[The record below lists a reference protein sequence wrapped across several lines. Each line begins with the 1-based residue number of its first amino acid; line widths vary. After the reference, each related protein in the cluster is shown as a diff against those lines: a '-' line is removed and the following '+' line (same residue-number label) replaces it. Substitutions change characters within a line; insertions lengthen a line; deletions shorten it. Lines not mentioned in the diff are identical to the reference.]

1 MKTHKLKV
9 TLNEI
14 KRMQELAGILK
25 EGSSYQY
32 VSSKMDNDID
42 LEDQIIDLIKHY
54 NLGSGR
60 PGGNNADWG
69 GTVWSIQDPN
79 IYLYLGDDELVV
91 VKREIVDE
99 DKYDDT
105 IIASITSDEEL
116 EDILKK
122 AKSNKLK

>member
-32 VSSKMDNDID
+32 VSSKRDNDID
-42 LEDQIIDLIKHY
+42 LEDQIIDLTGI
-54 NLGSGR
+54 R

-69 GTVWSIQDPN
+69 GTVWLIQDPN
-79 IYLYLGDDELVV
+79 IYLYLGDNELEVIKRELVG
-91 VKREIVDE
+91 EDE
-99 DKYDDT
+99 YDDT
-105 IIASITSDEEL
+105 ILASITSDEEL

>member
-14 KRMQELAGILK
+14 KRMKELAGILK

-42 LEDQIIDLIKHY
+42 LEDQITDMTGI
-54 NLGSGR
+54 R

-69 GTVWSIQDPN
+69 GTVWLIQDPN
-79 IYLYLGDDELVV
+79 IYLYLGDNELEVIKRELVG
-91 VKREIVDE
+91 EDE
-99 DKYDDT
+99 YDDT
-105 IIASITSDEEL
+105 ILASITSDEEL